1 MYNKLVVSSIALY
14 DVALTFLLT
23 MILIVN
29 A

>member
-1 MYNKLVVSSIALY
+1 MNSKLFTSSIALY
-14 DVALTFLLT
+14 DVALAFICT